1 MTGFCFTWLNFPRIG
16 PRLGSRLSL
25 AETTLSFTGA
35 ASMCLLSHLEHT
47 KSIRPSALL
56 HFHLFFSV
64 LFDAIQ
70 LRTLWEIQGLETVAQ
85 VFSSAFVL
93 KVALLVFEAT
103 EKGGVLNTPYRSS
116 APEAKSGLYNRSLFW
131 WLKPFLAVGFKRPI
145 GAQTIVRQMVCRT
158 TVRTA
163 CVR

>member
-1 MTGFCFTWLNFPRIG
+1 MEQVLVSMTGFCFTWLNLPRIG

-56 HFHLFFSV
+56 NFYLFFSV

-70 LRTLWEIQGLETVAQ
+70 LQTLWEIQGLETVAQ

-93 KVALLVFEAT
+93 KVALLVFEPQRKAECLINLT
-103 EKGGVLNTPYRSS
+103 AVRHQRRKVASTIGVFSGGSTHFWLLASSVSLVL
-116 APEAKSGLYNRSLFW
+116 K
-131 WLKPFLAVGFKRPI
+131 
-145 GAQTIVRQMVCRT
+145 Q
-158 TVRTA
+158 
-163 CVR
+163 

>member
-1 MTGFCFTWLNFPRIG
+1 MTGFCFTWLNLPGIG

-25 AETTLSFTGA
+25 AGTTRSFTGA

-56 HFHLFFSV
+56 NFYLFFSV
-64 LFDAIQ
+64 LFDAVQ

-85 VFSSAFVL
+85 VFSSASVL
-93 KVALLVFEAT
+93 KVALLVSEAT
-103 EKGGVLNTPYRSS
+103 EKGALLHTPYRSS

-131 WLKPFLAVGFKRPI
+131 CLNPFLAVGFKRLI
-145 GAQTIVRQMVCRT
+145 GAQTIACQMVCRT
-158 TVRTA
+158 TVRTT
-163 CVR
+163 CIR

>member
-1 MTGFCFTWLNFPRIG
+1 
-16 PRLGSRLSL
+16 
-25 AETTLSFTGA
+25 
-35 ASMCLLSHLEHT
+35 MCLLSHLEHT
-47 KSIRPSALL
+47 KSIRSSALL

-64 LFDAIQ
+64 LSDAVQ

-131 WLKPFLAVGFKRPI
+131 WLNPFLAVGFKCLVGP
-145 GAQTIVRQMVCRT
+145 
-158 TVRTA
+158 
-163 CVR
+163 